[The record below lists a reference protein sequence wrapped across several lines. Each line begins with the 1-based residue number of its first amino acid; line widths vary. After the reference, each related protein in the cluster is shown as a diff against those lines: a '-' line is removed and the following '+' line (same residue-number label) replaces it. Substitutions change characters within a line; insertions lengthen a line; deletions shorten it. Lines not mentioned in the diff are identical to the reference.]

1 MPQVQGI
8 DLSQTYKPEPTGVQE
23 FFSKLNKTYKDE
35 EDRIHIG
42 ELIDKYQKN
51 REDANAWEDLQLSLE
66 RSNISPT
73 KRLETQKSLNEMRK
87 LITERDKSLNK
98 NVTAKK
104 DAFDTELQKRG
115 AAEVMELEK
124 KIPTYN
130 NTLADIDEMERLSN
144 EYLGGVK
151 GYIKGTLNTQASREL
166 DTLGASSLDPIIKKF
181 NPAGTLPTA
190 KLNWIRKTFSPSAA
204 ENPSGRQGKINNLRR
219 FTKQA
224 KKKDE
229 ERLRLLKE
237 YRGIIPA
244 EVVRQFDAAEYA
256 ENEALADELSFEDK
270 IRDIEPNDLVEG
282 MYDQKGEKLGPIP
295 KKEAVKLFEQGLIT
309 NVPK

>member
-1 MPQVQGI
+1 MPQVQVI
-8 DLSQTYKPEPTGVQE
+8 DTTERSPDPTSVEKFFTRLGQQYKEREDQTQIGKIIDEYKQ
-23 FFSKLNKTYKDE
+23 
-35 EDRIHIG
+35 
-42 ELIDKYQKN
+42 N
-51 REDANAWEDLQLSLE
+51 REDANAWEDLQLGLE
-66 RSNISPT
+66 KSTISPT
-73 KRLETQKSLNEMRK
+73 KRLETQKNLNEMK
-87 LITERDKSLNK
+87 KIIIQKDKSLNK
-98 NVTAKK
+98 QVTEKK
-104 DAFDTELQKRG
+104 DAFDTELQKKG
-115 AAEVMELEK
+115 AAEVTELEK
-124 KIPTYN
+124 KIPAYN
-130 NTLADIDEMERLSN
+130 NTLSDIDEMERLSK

-151 GYIKGTLNTQASREL
+151 GYIKGAFGTQSAREL
-166 DTLGASSLDPIIKKF
+166 DTLGASALDPIIKKF

-190 KLNWIRKTFSPSAA
+190 KLNWIRQTFSPSAA

-237 YRGIIPA
+237 YRGLIPA
-244 EVVRQFDAAEYA
+244 DVAKQFDEAEAA

-270 IRDIEPNDLVEG
+270 IRDLKPDDLVEG

-309 NVPK
+309 NVPT